1 MDAFAQGLKIAA
13 KIRKD
18 GRLADCVRERY
29 QSWDSNMG
37 QKIAAG
43 GLDFKELETYALN
56 HDEPS
61 LTSGRQEM
69 LEGIFNSYF

>member
-43 GLDFKELETYALN
+43 GLDFKELET
-56 HDEPS
+56 
-61 LTSGRQEM
+61 
-69 LEGIFNSYF
+69 